1 MLRATRSALT
11 SNAAKWAGKE
21 LKRRNMSQLRCA
33 LIAVFLL
40 LSPTALLHACPF
52 CNAVQPSFA
61 ERRADADA
69 LLLAEAVGDGT
80 FAVRQVFDGAA
91 RLGKPTTIEADDSDL
106 PEGQL
111 VLLLGRYDA
120 DAASEPWNWLSEP
133 VDEASLAYYVR
144 APSVKLPSAERL
156 RYFVKYLEHADAD
169 IAEDAFREFG
179 RAPFEA
185 VAAVADGLPYA
196 KMRAW
201 LVDAAVPG
209 ERKGF
214 YGMAL
219 GLAPSG
225 AERDADRALLRQTVV
240 APAGEFRAG
249 FDGILGGYLLVDGT
263 AALDLIDERILRNP
277 QAAEGD
283 VRHAQAALRFYL
295 QYGREV
301 PEARLIASV
310 ASLLDRPATAPGALQ
325 DLTRRRAWGYTARAE
340 ALFLQSSGDDPA
352 LDRAVVGYLLLCPD
366 VSAAAALRKLKSAAP
381 ERTAAALRHAELLG
395 IRSE

>member
-1 MLRATRSALT
+1 MP
-11 SNAAKWAGKE
+11 
-21 LKRRNMSQLRCA
+21 QLRR
-33 LIAVFLL
+33 AVFVAFACL
-40 LSPTALLHACPF
+40 LSPFPLPPSALLQACPF

-69 LLLAEAVGDGT
+69 LVLAEAVADGK
-80 FAVRQVFDGAA
+80 FLVRQVFDGAA
-91 RLGKPTTIEADDSDL
+91 RLGNPKTIEADVSDL

-111 VLLLGRYDA
+111 VLLLGRYDPEA
-120 DAASEPWNWLSEP
+120 TSEPWNWLSEP

-144 APSVKLPSAERL
+144 APAVKLPAAERL
-156 RYFVKYLEHADAD
+156 SYFVKYLEHVDAD
-169 IAEDAFREFG
+169 VAEDAFREFG

-196 KMRAW
+196 SLRAW
-201 LVDAAVPG
+201 LADAGVPG

-219 GLAPSG
+219 GLAPPG
-225 AERDADRALLRQTVV
+225 AERDANRALLRKLVV

-249 FDGILGGYLLVDGT
+249 FDGILGGFLLAEGV

-277 QAAEGD
+277 QALEGD

-295 QYGREV
+295 QYGRDV

-325 DLTRRRAWGYTARAE
+325 DLTRRRAWAYSARAE
-340 ALFLQSSGDDPA
+340 ELFLQSSGDDPA
-352 LDRAVVGYLLLCPD
+352 LDRAVVGYLLVCPD
-366 VSAAAALRKLKSAAP
+366 AAAAQALRKLKSAAP

-395 IRSE
+395 IRRE

>member
-1 MLRATRSALT
+1 MFPLRRIAL
-11 SNAAKWAGKE
+11 
-21 LKRRNMSQLRCA
+21 
-33 LIAVFLL
+33 AVVFCL
-40 LSPTALLHACPF
+40 LSPFPFPPSAFIHACPF

-69 LLLAEAVGDGT
+69 LVLAEAVADGK
-80 FAVRQVFDGAA
+80 FLVRQVFDGAA
-91 RLGKPTTIEADDSDL
+91 RLGNPKTIEADVSDL
-106 PEGQL
+106 PEGHL
-111 VLLLGRYDA
+111 VLLLGRYDP
-120 DAASEPWNWLSEP
+120 DAKLEPWNWLSEP

-144 APSVKLPSAERL
+144 APAVKLPAAERL
-156 RYFVKYLEHADAD
+156 RYFVKYLEHVDAD
-169 IAEDAFREFG
+169 VAEDAFREFG

-196 KMRAW
+196 SLRAW
-201 LVDAAVPG
+201 LADAGVPG

-219 GLAPSG
+219 GLVAPG
-225 AERDADRALLRQTVV
+225 AERDANRTLLRKMVV

-249 FDGILGGYLLVDGT
+249 FDGILGGFLLAEGV
-263 AALDLIDERILRNP
+263 AALDLIDERFLRNP

-295 QYGREV
+295 QYGRDV
-301 PEARLIASV
+301 PESRLVASV

-325 DLTRRRAWGYTARAE
+325 DLTRRRAWTYSARAE
-340 ALFLQSSGDDPA
+340 ELFLQSSGDDPA
-352 LDRAVVGYLLLCPD
+352 LDRAVVGYLLVCPD
-366 VSAAAALRKLKSAAP
+366 VAAAQALRKLKSAAP

-395 IRSE
+395 IRGE

>member
-1 MLRATRSALT
+1 
-11 SNAAKWAGKE
+11 
-21 LKRRNMSQLRCA
+21 
-33 LIAVFLL
+33 V
-40 LSPTALLHACPF
+40 P
-52 CNAVQPSFA
+52 PSFA

-69 LLLAEAVGDGT
+69 LVLAEAVADGT
-80 FAVRQVFDGAA
+80 FLVRQVFDGTA
-91 RLGKPTTIEADDSDL
+91 RLGKPKTIEADVSDL

-111 VLLLGRYDA
+111 VLLLGRYDP
-120 DAASEPWNWLSEP
+120 DAKLEPWNWLSEP

-144 APSVKLPSAERL
+144 APAVKLPAAERL
-156 RYFVKYLEHADAD
+156 RYFVKYLEHVDAD
-169 IAEDAFREFG
+169 VAEDAFREFG

-196 KMRAW
+196 SFRAW
-201 LVDAAVPG
+201 LADAGVPG

-219 GLAPSG
+219 GLAPPG
-225 AERDADRALLRQTVV
+225 AERDANRTLLRKMVV

-249 FDGILGGYLLVDGT
+249 FDGILGGFLLAEGV

-295 QYGREV
+295 QYGRDV
-301 PEARLIASV
+301 PKARLIASV

-325 DLTRRRAWGYTARAE
+325 DLTRRRAWAYSARAE
-340 ALFLQSSGDDPA
+340 ELFLQSSGDDPA
-352 LDRAVVGYLLLCPD
+352 LDRAVVGYLLVCPD
-366 VSAAAALRKLKSAAP
+366 AAAAQALRKLKSAAP

-395 IRSE
+395 IRRE

>member
-1 MLRATRSALT
+1 MSKLRYALF
-11 SNAAKWAGKE
+11 
-21 LKRRNMSQLRCA
+21 A
-33 LIAVFLL
+33 LAIL
-40 LSPTALLHACPF
+40 LSPLPLPPSALLHACPF

-69 LLLAEAVGDGT
+69 LVLAEAVGDGM
-80 FAVRQVFDGAA
+80 FLVRQVFDGAA
-91 RLGKPTTIEADDSDL
+91 RLGKPEAIEADGSDL
-106 PEGQL
+106 PVGQL
-111 VLLLGRYDA
+111 VLLLGRYDP
-120 DAASEPWNWLSEP
+120 DATLEPWNWLSEP

-144 APSVKLPSAERL
+144 APSAKLPAGERL
-156 RYFVKYLEHADAD
+156 SYFVKYLEHADAD
-169 IAEDAFREFG
+169 VAEDAFREFG

-185 VAAVADGLPYA
+185 VAAVADVFPYA
-196 KMRAW
+196 SLRTW
-201 LVDAAVPG
+201 LADAGVPG

-219 GLAPSG
+219 GLAPPG
-225 AERDADRALLRQTVV
+225 AERDANRPLLRQMVV

-249 FDGILGGYLLVDGT
+249 FDGILGGFLLAEGV
-263 AALDLIDERILRNP
+263 AALDLIDEKILRNP

-283 VRHAQAALRFYL
+283 VRHAQTALRFYL
-295 QYGREV
+295 QYGRDV

-325 DLTRRRAWGYTARAE
+325 DLTRRRAWDYTARAE
-340 ALFLQSSGDDPA
+340 ALFLKSSGDDPA
-352 LDRAVVGYLLLCPD
+352 LDRAVVGYLLVCPE
-366 VSAAAALRKLKSAAP
+366 AAAGEALRKLKSAAP